1 MRKIVWGW
9 VFLVCGCTGTKLDL
23 GMHDAGMGKPGPTS
37 ESCENGPQLPIVGSW
52 TGYVENQK
60 WASGSDVIHMTITNA
75 NDTLAC
81 GSISLGDK
89 PSPPPATDPTMSYP
103 PGEFDPT
110 RTPEAW
116 DISTFIDYTEGF
128 VMPSTQGKVS
138 GTRLQFQVNWA
149 STWDAWCGLQ
159 TPVADFTGRFSCLDS
174 GSIDDAGCHSST
186 GELVDCGRFMLCA
199 GGAFCD
205 CTAQW
210 CQAWHQNCD
219 TLDFDM
225 QIAADAATGSVALG
239 CAGVHNVHFAKD
251 H

>member
-1 MRKIVWGW
+1 MALFGGAGAPGRTTTAVNLLTVLG
-9 VFLVCGCTGTKLDL
+9 VARHTVLVDLDTTGAGVAAHLRAVHPAWNILDV
-23 GMHDAGMGKPGPTS
+23 A
-37 ESCENGPQLPIVGSW
+37 
-52 TGYVENQK
+52 
-60 WASGSDVIHMTITNA
+60 
-75 NDTLAC
+75 LAR
-81 GSISLGDK
+81 
-89 PSPPPATDPTMSYP
+89 P
-103 PGEFDPT
+103 

-205 CTAQW
+205 CTAQG